1 MLESVFLQFYLVN
14 YLESKISK
22 FTIENNNLPK
32 DLPVFPLQGALLL
45 PGGILP
51 LNIFEPRYIQMVK
64 DTLATNH
71 RLIVMTLPLPEKSN
85 GSEIYKLACAGKLI
99 SFEETLDGR
108 FLISLSGIMRC
119 RLLDTLEEKGG
130 YRRMKVDFTDYLD
143 DMRPNDIK
151 IERNGF
157 FKTLRSY
164 FDMKGLSAD
173 WKAIEKCED
182 EKLITTLA
190 MLCPFSDAEKQT
202 LMEANSLNER
212 AKLMK
217 VILEMSIFGSGDQ
230 NVKKH

>member
-1 MLESVFLQFYLVN
+1 MEF
-14 YLESKISK
+14 KISK
-22 FTIENNNLPK
+22 FTIEINNLPT

-45 PGGILP
+45 PGGVLP

>member
-1 MLESVFLQFYLVN
+1 
-14 YLESKISK
+14 
-22 FTIENNNLPK
+22 
-32 DLPVFPLQGALLL
+32 
-45 PGGILP
+45 
-51 LNIFEPRYIQMVK
+51 
-64 DTLATNH
+64 
-71 RLIVMTLPLPEKSN
+71 
-85 GSEIYKLACAGKLI
+85 
-99 SFEETLDGR
+99 
-108 FLISLSGIMRC
+108 
-119 RLLDTLEEKGG
+119 
-130 YRRMKVDFTDYLD
+130 MKVDFTDYLD

-202 LMEANSLNER
+202 LMEASSLNER

>member
-1 MLESVFLQFYLVN
+1 LEF
-14 YLESKISK
+14 KISK
-22 FTIENNNLPK
+22 FTIENNNLPT

-45 PGGILP
+45 PGGVLP

-108 FLISLSGIMRC
+108 FLISLSGIIRC
-119 RLLDTLEEKGG
+119 KLLDTLEEKGG
-130 YRRMKVDFTDYLD
+130 YRRMKVDFTDYLS

>member
-1 MLESVFLQFYLVN
+1 MEF
-14 YLESKISK
+14 KISK
-22 FTIENNNLPK
+22 FTIENNNLPT

-45 PGGILP
+45 PGGVLP

-119 RLLDTLEEKGG
+119 RLLDTIEEKGG

>member
-1 MLESVFLQFYLVN
+1 MEF
-14 YLESKISK
+14 KISK
-22 FTIENNNLPK
+22 FTIENNNLPT

-85 GSEIYKLACAGKLI
+85 DSEIYKLACAGKLI

-108 FLISLSGIMRC
+108 FLISLSGIIRC
-119 RLLDTLEEKGG
+119 KLLDTLEEKGG
-130 YRRMKVDFTDYLD
+130 YRRMKVDFTDYLG

>member
-1 MLESVFLQFYLVN
+1 MEF
-14 YLESKISK
+14 KISK
-22 FTIENNNLPK
+22 FTIENNNLPT

-45 PGGILP
+45 PGGVLP
-51 LNIFEPRYIQMVK
+51 LNIFAPRYIQMVK

>member
-1 MLESVFLQFYLVN
+1 M
-14 YLESKISK
+14 
-22 FTIENNNLPK
+22 NNQTKLPK
-32 DLPVFPLQGALLL
+32 KIPVFPLSNFIFFPNTSA
-45 PGGILP
+45 P

>member
-1 MLESVFLQFYLVN
+1 MEF
-14 YLESKISK
+14 KISK
-22 FTIENNNLPK
+22 FTIEINNLPT

-45 PGGILP
+45 PGGVLP

-202 LMEANSLNER
+202 LMEASSLNER

>member
-1 MLESVFLQFYLVN
+1 MEF
-14 YLESKISK
+14 KISK
-22 FTIENNNLPK
+22 FTIENNNLPT

-119 RLLDTLEEKGG
+119 RLLDSLEEKGG

>member
-1 MLESVFLQFYLVN
+1 MEF
-14 YLESKISK
+14 KISK
-22 FTIENNNLPK
+22 FTIENNNLPT

-45 PGGILP
+45 PGGVLP

-108 FLISLSGIMRC
+108 FLISLSGIIRC
-119 RLLDTLEEKGG
+119 KLLDTLEEEGG
-130 YRRMKVDFTDYLD
+130 YRRMKVDFTNYLS

>member
-1 MLESVFLQFYLVN
+1 MEF
-14 YLESKISK
+14 KISK
-22 FTIENNNLPK
+22 FTIENNKLPT

-45 PGGILP
+45 PGGVLP

-64 DTLATNH
+64 DTLATDH

-108 FLISLSGIMRC
+108 FLISLSGIIRC
-119 RLLDTLEEKGG
+119 KLLDTLEEKGG
-130 YRRMKVDFTDYLD
+130 YRRMKVDFTDYLN

>member
-1 MLESVFLQFYLVN
+1 M
-14 YLESKISK
+14 ESKISK
-22 FTIENNNLPK
+22 FTIENNNLPT

-45 PGGILP
+45 PGGVLP

-130 YRRMKVDFTDYLD
+130 YRRMQVDFTDYLD

>member
-1 MLESVFLQFYLVN
+1 MEF
-14 YLESKISK
+14 KISK
-22 FTIENNNLPK
+22 FTIENNNLPT

-45 PGGILP
+45 SGGVLP

-119 RLLDTLEEKGG
+119 RLLDTIEEKGG

>member
-1 MLESVFLQFYLVN
+1 MEF
-14 YLESKISK
+14 KISK
-22 FTIENNNLPK
+22 FTIENNNLPT

-45 PGGILP
+45 PGGVLP

-202 LMEANSLNER
+202 LMEAKSLNER

>member
-1 MLESVFLQFYLVN
+1 MKKE
-14 YLESKISK
+14 E
-22 FTIENNNLPK
+22 LPK
-32 DLPVFPLQGALLL
+32 IIPVFPLSNFIIF
-45 PGGILP
+45 PKTTVP

-119 RLLDTLEEKGG
+119 RLLDSLEEKGG

>member
-1 MLESVFLQFYLVN
+1 LEF
-14 YLESKISK
+14 KISK
-22 FTIENNNLPK
+22 FTIEINNLPT

-45 PGGILP
+45 PGGVLP

-108 FLISLSGIMRC
+108 FLISLSGIIRC
-119 RLLDTLEEKGG
+119 KLLDTLEEKGG
-130 YRRMKVDFTDYLD
+130 YRRMKVDFTDYLS

>member
-1 MLESVFLQFYLVN
+1 MEF
-14 YLESKISK
+14 KISK

-45 PGGILP
+45 PGGVLP

-108 FLISLSGIMRC
+108 FLISLSGIIRC
-119 RLLDTLEEKGG
+119 KLLDTLEEKGG
-130 YRRMKVDFTDYLD
+130 YRRMKVDFTDYLS

>member
-1 MLESVFLQFYLVN
+1 MTKNSPAFNFD
-14 YLESKISK
+14 
-22 FTIENNNLPK
+22 
-32 DLPVFPLQGALLL
+32 DLPSTIPMFPLPSALLL
-45 PGGILP
+45 PGGHLP

>member
-1 MLESVFLQFYLVN
+1 MNNFP
-14 YLESKISK
+14 KI
-22 FTIENNNLPK
+22 I
-32 DLPVFPLQGALLL
+32 PVFPLNNFIIF
-45 PGGILP
+45 PNTTVP

>member
-1 MLESVFLQFYLVN
+1 MEF
-14 YLESKISK
+14 KISK
-22 FTIENNNLPK
+22 FTIENNNLPT

-119 RLLDTLEEKGG
+119 RLLDSLDEKGG

>member
-1 MLESVFLQFYLVN
+1 
-14 YLESKISK
+14 
-22 FTIENNNLPK
+22 
-32 DLPVFPLQGALLL
+32 
-45 PGGILP
+45 
-51 LNIFEPRYIQMVK
+51 MVK

-99 SFEETLDGR
+99 FFEETLDGR

-143 DMRPNDIK
+143 DMRTNDIK

>member
-1 MLESVFLQFYLVN
+1 MEF
-14 YLESKISK
+14 KISK
-22 FTIENNNLPK
+22 FTIENNNLPT

-130 YRRMKVDFTDYLD
+130 YRRMKVDFTDYLE

-164 FDMKGLSAD
+164 FDLKGLSAD

>member
-1 MLESVFLQFYLVN
+1 MIKLKN
-14 YLESKISK
+14 K
-22 FTIENNNLPK
+22 LPN
-32 DLPVFPLQGALLL
+32 DIPVFPLSNF
-45 PGGILP
+45 ILFPKTTVP

-217 VILEMSIFGSGDQ
+217 VILEMSIFGSSDQ